1 MELHQRAAEQSPGS
15 AACPVTA
22 ARAVRSWRT
31 ARSYFCCISSQEGI
45 FLTAFQQPELTS
57 GAVKGVL
64 DGQQPS
70 RYCGLVS
77 VPGEA
82 CLPSLHSTCLC
93 LLAIP
98 AMAGPGRQIA
108 WANAGCVLP
117 TEQASKAEYLH
128 SLTALGYEHVK
139 GTHVAYPVNLWL
151 LLSPGRTAIFPPC
164 FGQATV

>member
-82 CLPSLHSTCLC
+82 CF
-93 LLAIP
+93 AIP
-98 AMAGPGRQIA
+98 AFNLLVPAG
-108 WANAGCVLP
+108 
-117 TEQASKAEYLH
+117 H
-128 SLTALGYEHVK
+128 SCH
-139 GTHVAYPVNLWL
+139 
-151 LLSPGRTAIFPPC
+151 GRTR
-164 FGQATV
+164 